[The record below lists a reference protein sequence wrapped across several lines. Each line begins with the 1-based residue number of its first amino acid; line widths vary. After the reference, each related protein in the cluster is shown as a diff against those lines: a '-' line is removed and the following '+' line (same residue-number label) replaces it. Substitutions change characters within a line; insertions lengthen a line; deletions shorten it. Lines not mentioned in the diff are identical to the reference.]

1 MVLAAASQS
10 DILLTYKDSVTIR
23 QADLDTLREG
33 YWLNDAVMSLYL
45 DYLVDELTKNTVFA
59 GKVHALDSVAA
70 NGMQFCDDEEDL
82 VDMFG
87 PLRLEE
93 CLAVVCPLND
103 SRTITGGG
111 SHWAML
117 FIIRESLTSPL
128 NCFVFDSAGEHIN
141 MLSVANGH
149 LPKLATLMR
158 GTKPNGGATAVTSFP
173 LQGNSYDCGI
183 FAICGAEAALTSV
196 VQSGDFADSIQHINN
211 GQCFTSNTFS
221 V

>member
-1 MVLAAASQS
+1 MVRAAAQS

-45 DYLVDELTKNTVFA
+45 DYLVDELTKNTAFQ

-93 CLAVVCPLND
+93 CLAVLCPLND
-103 SRTITGGG
+103 SRTITGSG

-128 NCFVFDSAGEHIN
+128 NCFVFDSAGGN

-149 LPKLATLMR
+149 LSKVATLMR

-183 FAICGAEAALTSV
+183 YTICGAEAALNSV
-196 VQSGDFADSIQHINN
+196 V
-211 GQCFTSNTFS
+211 